1 MYEKVFSRGRIGGC
15 ITRNRVILSPMDNC
29 LGQASGE
36 VSQRGIEYYAAKA
49 KGGSGLVIVGYVGVI
64 GPELGGVA
72 MSGQTFLKS
81 LDDRHAMS
89 ILCDRVHEYG
99 GRVFIQLN
107 HPGRKTTR
115 AFNKGYEPVSAS
127 AMTPQLEKA
136 RFAPCHELTV
146 DEIHTLEGAF
156 ATAAEHAYYAGA
168 DGVEIHCAHA
178 YLFHQFLNPTRNA
191 RTDEYGGSMEN
202 RCRIVVE
209 TIEKIR
215 KLTPASF
222 PVTLRVHLFDGEN
235 MEGELSI
242 EDMLEITQYLEGKGV
257 DAFHFSVG
265 VEERTGAPDMRFGW
279 RNEYF
284 KRFKDVL
291 HVPIYGP
298 NETKTPEEAE
308 SMLDA
313 GVCDFVVMGRQHSA
327 DPEWCNKA
335 SSGHAE
341 DIRPC
346 ISCNWCLQRVTADQ
360 TQIRCAVNPRLG
372 RESLF
377 PGGPAPVKKRVV
389 IVGGGPA
396 GLEAARTAADRGHQ
410 VTLLEK
416 SGRLGGTLRMAAAA
430 DFKADMKR
438 YLDWSIRTVEQDPRI
453 ILRLNTEATPE
464 LLRELKPDAILLAAG
479 AKPILPRI
487 STCPEKAVWVGEL
500 EEQPEKAGKRVVI
513 AGAGFTGLEMALNLA
528 RKGRDVTVID
538 LLPEER
544 IGADGIAISMIWL
557 KAALQEAG
565 VRFLCRVRLED
576 ATPQGAVV
584 SHEDGSKETLPC
596 DTVVLSLGVR
606 PDRSL
611 EDAAKDL
618 APTVLSIGD
627 CGGSGGTLFK
637 AVSGGYDAAM
647 SL

>member
-1 MYEKVFSRGRIGGC
+1 MPLK
-15 ITRNRVILSPMDNC
+15 
-29 LGQASGE
+29 A
-36 VSQRGIEYYAAKA
+36 YYHTLA
-49 KGGSGLVIVGYVGVI
+49 GSGAAVVTLGIGSLEDDPRHPGLVRPACCLMKLEDL
-64 GPELGGVA
+64 PELVDTLHRDGCLA
-72 MSGQTFLKS
+72 
-81 LDDRHAMS
+81 S
-89 ILCDRVHEYG
+89 I
-99 GRVFIQLN
+99 
-107 HPGRKTTR
+107 
-115 AFNKGYEPVSAS
+115 
-127 AMTPQLEKA
+127 
-136 RFAPCHELTV
+136 ELTV
-146 DEIHTLEGAF
+146 SRYMMGPRDRITTMPESEVKSIIASYALQAGRAMEAGFDMILIHGGHGNVPAQFF
-156 ATAAEHAYYAGA
+156 AP
-168 DGVEIHCAHA
+168 
-178 YLFHQFLNPTRNA
+178 YLNH
-191 RTDEYGGSMEN
+191 RTDAYGGSP
-202 RCRIVVE
+202 
-209 TIEKIR
+209 EKR
-215 KLTPASF
+215 SRFA
-222 PVTLRVHLFDGEN
+222 
-235 MEGELSI
+235 
-242 EDMLEITQYLEGKGV
+242 LE
-257 DAFHFSVG
+257 
-265 VEERTGAPDMRFGW
+265 
-279 RNEYF
+279 
-284 KRFKDVL
+284 
-291 HVPIYGP
+291 
-298 NETKTPEEAE
+298 
-308 SMLDA
+308 MLDA
-313 GVCDFVVMGRQHSA
+313 VRDAVGGRLAVEYRISA
-327 DPEWCNKA
+327 DEVLPGTTTFEETLA
-335 SSGHAE
+335 FAE
-341 DIRPC
+341 RIQDRIDLLHVSRGLLEEDATLPVINSPAYVPRGTNRPYARLFRERLHIPVSVVCGMDLDTAEEAILAGDVDAAAMIRTALADPSFVTLARAGKEADIRPC
-346 ISCNWCLQRVTADQ
+346 VRCNTCIDSTHTKRQSV
-360 TQIRCAVNPRLG
+360 RCAVNPRLG

-416 SGRLGGTLRMAAAA
+416 SGRLGGTLRLAAAA

>member
-1 MYEKVFSRGRIGGC
+1 MPLK
-15 ITRNRVILSPMDNC
+15 
-29 LGQASGE
+29 A
-36 VSQRGIEYYAAKA
+36 YYHTLA
-49 KGGSGLVIVGYVGVI
+49 GSGAAVVTLGIGSLEDDPRHPGLVRPACCLMKLEDL
-64 GPELGGVA
+64 PELVDTLHRDGCLA
-72 MSGQTFLKS
+72 
-81 LDDRHAMS
+81 S
-89 ILCDRVHEYG
+89 I
-99 GRVFIQLN
+99 
-107 HPGRKTTR
+107 
-115 AFNKGYEPVSAS
+115 
-127 AMTPQLEKA
+127 
-136 RFAPCHELTV
+136 ELTV
-146 DEIHTLEGAF
+146 SRYMMGPRDRITTMPESEVKSIIASYALQAGRAMEAGFDMILIHGGHGNVPAQFF
-156 ATAAEHAYYAGA
+156 AP
-168 DGVEIHCAHA
+168 
-178 YLFHQFLNPTRNA
+178 YLNH
-191 RTDEYGGSMEN
+191 RTDAYGGSP
-202 RCRIVVE
+202 
-209 TIEKIR
+209 EKR
-215 KLTPASF
+215 SRFA
-222 PVTLRVHLFDGEN
+222 
-235 MEGELSI
+235 
-242 EDMLEITQYLEGKGV
+242 LE
-257 DAFHFSVG
+257 
-265 VEERTGAPDMRFGW
+265 
-279 RNEYF
+279 
-284 KRFKDVL
+284 
-291 HVPIYGP
+291 
-298 NETKTPEEAE
+298 
-308 SMLDA
+308 MLDA
-313 GVCDFVVMGRQHSA
+313 VRDAVGGRLAVEYRISA
-327 DPEWCNKA
+327 DEVLPGTTTFEETLA
-335 SSGHAE
+335 FAE
-341 DIRPC
+341 RIQDRIDLLHVSRGLLEEDATLPVINSPAYVPRGTNRPYARLFRERLHIPVSVVCGMDLDTAEEAILAGDVDAAAMIRTALADPSFVTLARAGKEADIRPC
-346 ISCNWCLQRVTADQ
+346 VRCNTCIDSTHTKRQSV
-360 TQIRCAVNPRLG
+360 RCAVNPRLG

-538 LLPEER
+538 LHPEER

-627 CGGSGGTLFK
+627 CGGGGGTLFK

>member
-1 MYEKVFSRGRIGGC
+1 MPLK
-15 ITRNRVILSPMDNC
+15 
-29 LGQASGE
+29 A
-36 VSQRGIEYYAAKA
+36 YYHTLA
-49 KGGSGLVIVGYVGVI
+49 GSGAAVVTLGIGSLEDDPRHPGLVRPACCLMKLEDL
-64 GPELGGVA
+64 PELVDTLHRDGCLA
-72 MSGQTFLKS
+72 
-81 LDDRHAMS
+81 S
-89 ILCDRVHEYG
+89 I
-99 GRVFIQLN
+99 
-107 HPGRKTTR
+107 
-115 AFNKGYEPVSAS
+115 
-127 AMTPQLEKA
+127 
-136 RFAPCHELTV
+136 ELTV
-146 DEIHTLEGAF
+146 SRYMMGPRDRITTMPESEVKSIIASYALQAGRAMEAGFDMILIHGGHGNVPAQFF
-156 ATAAEHAYYAGA
+156 AP
-168 DGVEIHCAHA
+168 
-178 YLFHQFLNPTRNA
+178 YLNH
-191 RTDEYGGSMEN
+191 RTDAYGGSP
-202 RCRIVVE
+202 
-209 TIEKIR
+209 EKR
-215 KLTPASF
+215 SRFA
-222 PVTLRVHLFDGEN
+222 
-235 MEGELSI
+235 
-242 EDMLEITQYLEGKGV
+242 LE
-257 DAFHFSVG
+257 
-265 VEERTGAPDMRFGW
+265 
-279 RNEYF
+279 
-284 KRFKDVL
+284 
-291 HVPIYGP
+291 
-298 NETKTPEEAE
+298 
-308 SMLDA
+308 MLDA
-313 GVCDFVVMGRQHSA
+313 VRDAVGGRLAVEYRISA
-327 DPEWCNKA
+327 DEVLPGTTTFEETLA
-335 SSGHAE
+335 FAE
-341 DIRPC
+341 RIQDRIDLLHVSRGLLEEDATLPVINSPAYVPRGTNRPYARLFRERLHIPVSVVCGMDLDTAEEAILAGDVDAAAMIRTALADPSFVTLARAGKEADIRPC
-346 ISCNWCLQRVTADQ
+346 VRCNTCIDSTHTKRQSV
-360 TQIRCAVNPRLG
+360 RCAVNPRLG

>member
-1 MYEKVFSRGRIGGC
+1 MPLK
-15 ITRNRVILSPMDNC
+15 
-29 LGQASGE
+29 A
-36 VSQRGIEYYAAKA
+36 YYHALA
-49 KGGSGLVIVGYVGVI
+49 GSGAAVVTLGIGSLEDDPRHPGLVRPACCLMKLEDL
-64 GPELGGVA
+64 PELVDTLHRDGCLA
-72 MSGQTFLKS
+72 
-81 LDDRHAMS
+81 S
-89 ILCDRVHEYG
+89 I
-99 GRVFIQLN
+99 
-107 HPGRKTTR
+107 
-115 AFNKGYEPVSAS
+115 
-127 AMTPQLEKA
+127 
-136 RFAPCHELTV
+136 ELTV
-146 DEIHTLEGAF
+146 SRYMMGPRDRITTMPESEVRSIIASYALQAGRAMEAGFDMILIHGGHGNVPAQFF
-156 ATAAEHAYYAGA
+156 AP
-168 DGVEIHCAHA
+168 
-178 YLFHQFLNPTRNA
+178 YLNH
-191 RTDEYGGSMEN
+191 RTDAYGGSPEKRSRFALEMMDAVRDAVGGRLAVEYRISADEVLPGTTTFEETLAFAERIQDRIDLLHVSRGLLEEDATLPVINSPAYVPRGTN
-202 RCRIVVE
+202 RPYARLFREQLHIPVSVVCGMDLDTAE
-209 TIEKIR
+209 EAILAGDVDAAAMIR
-215 KLTPASF
+215 TALADPSF
-222 PVTLRVHLFDGEN
+222 VTLARA
-235 MEGELSI
+235 
-242 EDMLEITQYLEGKGV
+242 GK
-257 DAFHFSVG
+257 
-265 VEERTGAPDMRFGW
+265 
-279 RNEYF
+279 
-284 KRFKDVL
+284 
-291 HVPIYGP
+291 
-298 NETKTPEEAE
+298 EA
-308 SMLDA
+308 
-313 GVCDFVVMGRQHSA
+313 
-327 DPEWCNKA
+327 
-335 SSGHAE
+335 

-346 ISCNWCLQRVTADQ
+346 VRCNTCIDSTHTKRQSV
-360 TQIRCAVNPRLG
+360 RCAVNPRLG

>member
-1 MYEKVFSRGRIGGC
+1 
-15 ITRNRVILSPMDNC
+15 
-29 LGQASGE
+29 
-36 VSQRGIEYYAAKA
+36 
-49 KGGSGLVIVGYVGVI
+49 
-64 GPELGGVA
+64 
-72 MSGQTFLKS
+72 
-81 LDDRHAMS
+81 
-89 ILCDRVHEYG
+89 
-99 GRVFIQLN
+99 
-107 HPGRKTTR
+107 
-115 AFNKGYEPVSAS
+115 
-127 AMTPQLEKA
+127 
-136 RFAPCHELTV
+136 
-146 DEIHTLEGAF
+146 
-156 ATAAEHAYYAGA
+156 
-168 DGVEIHCAHA
+168 
-178 YLFHQFLNPTRNA
+178 
-191 RTDEYGGSMEN
+191 
-202 RCRIVVE
+202 
-209 TIEKIR
+209 
-215 KLTPASF
+215 
-222 PVTLRVHLFDGEN
+222 
-235 MEGELSI
+235 
-242 EDMLEITQYLEGKGV
+242 
-257 DAFHFSVG
+257 
-265 VEERTGAPDMRFGW
+265 
-279 RNEYF
+279 
-284 KRFKDVL
+284 
-291 HVPIYGP
+291 
-298 NETKTPEEAE
+298 
-308 SMLDA
+308 MLDA
-313 GVCDFVVMGRQHSA
+313 VRDAVGGRLAVEYRISA
-327 DPEWCNKA
+327 DEVLPGTTTFEETLA
-335 SSGHAE
+335 FAE
-341 DIRPC
+341 RIQDRIDLLHVSRGLLEEDATLPVINSPAYVPRGTNRPYARLFRERLHIPVSVVCGMDLDTAEEAILAGDVDAAAMIRTALADPSFVTLARAGKEADIRPC
-346 ISCNWCLQRVTADQ
+346 VRCNTCIDSTHTKRQSV
-360 TQIRCAVNPRLG
+360 RCAVNPRLG